1 MSNVKVGDTVRVI
14 KELLCFTQ
22 RGTGWTGVLCNDKQS
37 DDFYY
42 IQDKYGLLICI
53 TEDELSHLE
62 KVELPQVGN
71 TVKVL
76 EEIDMFEHLG
86 KGWTGVLEETYGDYN
101 GFDVV
106 VGNRRV
112 YITKKELKK
121 LQKVENNMTN
131 VKIGDIVKVIEPIT
145 FHSSLGT
152 GWTVTLAPSQFGG
165 AGYSLERE
173 GKATIYLYEHELSKL
188 EKVEEI
194 QVGDTVKVIEEID
207 MFGDLGTG
215 WTGVLEPT
223 SGNYDGLDLVVD
235 GKRIYIRNDELKK
248 LEKVENN
255 KLEKVE
261 PVSSFEPVDLKAL
274 KVGDK
279 VSISNDC
286 YVKFLRGKIGHI
298 TKHLSTNIYTV
309 TLLDGRSYAL
319 SAERLDKVNDAEQLR
334 FDEVVNLQ
342 ADFIHHGSL
351 NVQLNDET
359 EDLTVIQTSFD
370 TNNGDDDSISIKSYQ
385 DGSVLLTIE
394 TSEDGHG
401 VSYELDLPLAAVKK
415 LTTTLNSAVE
425 LSEVFK

>member
-1 MSNVKVGDTVRVI
+1 MNNVKIGDKVRVIKTLKCLTPRGTGWTGILCEHPNSDNYYHIKDKYGLIICITKDELSFLEKVEDPQVGDTVKVLE
-14 KELLCFTQ
+14 ELDIFEHL
-22 RGTGWTGVLCNDKQS
+22 GTGWTGVLEPTN
-37 DDFYY
+37 
-42 IQDKYGLLICI
+42 
-53 TEDELSHLE
+53 
-62 KVELPQVGN
+62 
-71 TVKVL
+71 
-76 EEIDMFEHLG
+76 
-86 KGWTGVLEETYGDYN
+86 GDYN
-101 GFDVV
+101 GFDLVTN
-106 VGNRRV
+106 GKRV
-112 YITKKELKK
+112 YVTKDELKK
-121 LQKVENNMTN
+121 LEKVENNMTN

-152 GWTVTLAPSQFGG
+152 GWTAKLAPSQFGG

-173 GKATIYLYEHELSKL
+173 GKASIYLYEHELRKL
-188 EKVEEI
+188 EKVEEL
-194 QVGDTVKVIEEID
+194 QVGDTVKVIKPLKY
-207 MFGDLGTG
+207 FQALGTG
-215 WTGVLEPT
+215 WTGVL
-223 SGNYDGLDLVVD
+223 YDRDEDNNWYYLQNDKGLLY
-235 GKRIYIRNDELKK
+235 RITKAELSQ
-248 LEKVENN
+248 
-255 KLEKVE
+255 LEKVE
-261 PVSSFEPVDLKAL
+261 PESTFEPVDLNAL

-319 SAERLDKVNDAEQLR
+319 SSERLDKVNDAEQLR
-334 FDEVVNLQ
+334 RDGIVHFQ
-342 ADFIHHGSL
+342 AEFIQHGSI
-351 NVQLNDET
+351 NVQLNDDT
-359 EDLTVIQTSFD
+359 DDLTVIQTSFD